1 MSYSR
6 ENVLKAKE
14 IFALKRT
21 DAEARAVERRRELA
35 DKFPEIGAIDRELAR
50 TGEKIFGA
58 IPAGHDG
65 IDARIAA
72 LREENELLR
81 RRRALLLLAH
91 GYPADYSDL
100 KYDCPICSDTG
111 YVGIKMCSCMRAE
124 LTKLGYE
131 SSGLGRL
138 LDEQT
143 FEAFSLNYY
152 PPNAVERMRY
162 NLQSLKSFAES
173 FGDGEAKSWLLFG
186 ATGLGKTHLSTAVAK
201 TVLDRGYDVVYESA
215 QNFFS
220 DFEAERFRA
229 YGQEA
234 PASTARYFSCD
245 LLILDD
251 LGTELSSQFTV
262 SCLYNILNTRI
273 NQKKATIINTNLT
286 QEELRRKYADRITS
300 RLFGEFR
307 PLAFTGTDI
316 RAQKL
321 KG

>member
-6 ENVLKAKE
+6 ENVRKAKE
-14 IFALKRT
+14 IFALKRIN
-21 DAEARAVERRRELA
+21 AEANAAERRRELGE
-35 DKFPEIGAIDRELAR
+35 KFPEIAEIDRELAR

-58 IPAGHDG
+58 IEGGPAG
-65 IDARIAA
+65 IDQRIAA
-72 LREENELLR
+72 LREENERLR
-81 RRRALLLLAH
+81 RRRALMLLAH

-100 KYDCPICSDTG
+100 KYDCPTCADTG
-111 YVGIKMCSCMRAE
+111 YVGVKMCGCMRAE
-124 LTKLGYE
+124 LTKLGYQ
-131 SSGLGRL
+131 SCGLGAL
-138 LDEQT
+138 LGEQT
-143 FEAFSLNYY
+143 FDAFSLKYY
-152 PPNAVERMRY
+152 PADTQERMRY
-162 NLQSLKSFAES
+162 NLQALRTFAES
-173 FGDGEAKSWLLFG
+173 FGEGEARSWLLFG

-201 TVLDRGYDVVYESA
+201 TVLDRGYDVVYETA
-215 QNFFS
+215 QGFFS
-220 DFEAERFRA
+220 DFETERFHG
-229 YGQEA
+229 YGQET
-234 PASTARYFSCD
+234 PVSTARYFTCD

-251 LGTELSSQFTV
+251 LGTELSSQFTI

>member
-6 ENVLKAKE
+6 ENVKKVKE
-14 IFALKRT
+14 IFDRKRL
-21 DAEARAVERRRELA
+21 DAETRADERRREL
-35 DKFPEIGAIDRELAR
+35 DERFPEIAAIDAELSR

-58 IPAGHDG
+58 IRAGREG
-65 IDARIAA
+65 VEERIAA
-72 LREENELLR
+72 LQRENEELR
-81 RRRALLLLAH
+81 RRRAQLLVTY
-91 GYPADYSDL
+91 GYPADYSEL
-100 KYDCPICSDTG
+100 KYDCPVCSDTG
-111 YVGIKMCSCMRAE
+111 YDGIKMCTCMRAE

-138 LDEQT
+138 MEEQSFDT
-143 FEAFSLNYY
+143 FSLAYY
-152 PPNAVERMRY
+152 TGDNRERMRY
-162 NLQSLKSFAES
+162 NLRSLKTFAET
-173 FGDGEAKSWLLFG
+173 FGEAECKSWLLFG
-186 ATGLGKTHLSTAVAK
+186 ATGLGKTHLSTAIAK
-201 TVLDRGYDVVYESA
+201 VVLDRGYDVVYETA

-220 DFEAERFRA
+220 DFEAERFHT

-234 PASTARYFSCD
+234 PSSTARYFSCD

-251 LGTELSSQFTV
+251 LGTEMSNQFTV

-286 QEELRRKYADRITS
+286 QDELRRKYADRITS

-307 PLAFTGTDI
+307 PLAFAGTDI

>member
-6 ENVLKAKE
+6 ENVMKAKE
-14 IFALKRT
+14 LFALKRT
-21 DAEARAVERRRELA
+21 EAEARASERKRELGE
-35 DKFPEIGAIDRELAR
+35 KYPEIAAIDQELAR

-58 IPAGHDG
+58 IREGHEG
-65 IDARIAA
+65 IDARIAS

-81 RRRALLLLAH
+81 RRRSLLLLAH

-100 KYDCPICSDTG
+100 KYDCPHCSDTG

-131 SSGLGRL
+131 SSGLGCL
-138 LDEQT
+138 LNEQT
-143 FEAFSLNYY
+143 FESFSLDYY
-152 PPNAVERMRY
+152 PPASLERMHY
-162 NLQSLKSFAES
+162 NFRSLKLFAET
-173 FGDGEAKSWLLFG
+173 FGEAEARSWLLFG

-201 TVLDRGYDVVYESA
+201 TVLDRGYDVVYETA

-220 DFEAERFRA
+220 DFEAERFRT

-234 PASTARYFSCD
+234 PSSTARYFSCD

-251 LGTELSSQFTV
+251 LGTEMSNQFTV

-273 NQKKATIINTNLT
+273 NHKKSTIINTNLT

-321 KG
+321 K